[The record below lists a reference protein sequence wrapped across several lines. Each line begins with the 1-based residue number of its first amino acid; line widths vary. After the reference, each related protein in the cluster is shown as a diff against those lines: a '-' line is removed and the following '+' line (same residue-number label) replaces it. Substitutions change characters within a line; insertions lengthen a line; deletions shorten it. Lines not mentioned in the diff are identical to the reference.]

1 LLKMHGYVSRPH
13 YAATLEVVM
22 GAVNVIVNIAGLSSV
37 INLYLIV
44 YGSVLLTI
52 IEMVRVVSDLLFLV
66 LKCA

>member
-1 LLKMHGYVSRPH
+1 MHGDASRPH

-22 GAVNVIVNIAGLSSV
+22 GAVNVIVNIAAFPSV
-37 INLYLIV
+37 NNLYLIV
-44 YGSVLLTI
+44 YGSVLLTN